1 MQVKDPNFSARLREY
16 LGVAKTTSAEFQECQ
31 VPIIKE
37 RRRFTDVME
46 EESTTQRESRLS
58 AWGRD
63 DFSVYKMH
71 SAQAVEIQVT
81 VAFDEFFFQSLH
93 HRRNVKKISGRSLYH
108 YVFFYKKN
116 VVWFE

>member
-71 SAQAVEIQVT
+71 TAQTVEIQVT
-81 VAFDEFFFQSLH
+81 FLICTTFNTDLFVMPSLSE
-93 HRRNVKKISGRSLYH
+93 VISWLC
-108 YVFFYKKN
+108 N
-116 VVWFE
+116 A